1 MTHRMLRSIVFSS
14 AFLLEG
20 VGCTTS
26 HPGLPSAP
34 PPPPPQPD
42 AGHDGGFVADAG
54 WFDDAGELRDAEA
67 RWDAWRATDAGPA
80 DAGPADAGAS
90 DAGPADAGASD
101 AGPSDAG
108 HSDGG
113 LPSCDEIGWPT
124 TKGFWC
130 VIENDRELCGGGIST
145 TPTCEM
151 DPS

>member
-42 AGHDGGFVADAG
+42 AGRDGGHVADTG

-67 RWDAWRATDAGPA
+67 RWDAWRATDAGPE
-80 DAGPADAGAS
+80 DAGPADAGAPDTGPG
-90 DAGPADAGASD
+90 DAGPAAL
-101 AGPSDAG
+101 P
-108 HSDGG
+108 DGG
-113 LPSCDEIGWPT
+113 LPFCDEVGWPT

-130 VIENDRELCGGGIST
+130 VIENDRELCGNSFST
-145 TPTCEM
+145 EPVCER
-151 DPS
+151 DRS